1 MKRFLLF
8 VGIVG
13 ATVYM
18 LAPPHKA
25 PEGGSEAIQAKQN
38 VSGPLRTSWGST
50 LRTLREEPA
59 TSQDIVSS
67 RQTHTYGSKPRQE
80 AANRYLVVGSS
91 QGDPFERARETL
103 DAYSQATNP
112 SPTARSELW
121 VMGQTNGW
129 VQPKGPNTL
138 ERSWA
143 SSYVASIE
151 DLGFAKPVAKP
162 VETPSAKVTSTK
174 TKPSHAAK
182 PASRVVATSESQKPD
197 PNRKPAVRVSEDI
210 TVAKPHRPR
219 GLFSSNGRRGRG
231 LFGLFRGRN
240 VERRAWSI
248 GPAG

>member
-1 MKRFLLF
+1 MKRLLLL

-13 ATVYM
+13 ATAYM

-25 PEGGSEAIQAKQN
+25 SEGGSEAIQAKQN
-38 VSGPLRTSWGST
+38 VSSPLRTSWGST

-59 TSQDIVSS
+59 TSQNIVSS
-67 RQTHTYGSKPRQE
+67 RQIHNYGSKPRQE
-80 AANRYLVVGSS
+80 EANRYLVVGSS
-91 QGDPFERARETL
+91 QGDPFERAKETL

-112 SPTARSELW
+112 SPTVRSELW

-138 ERSWA
+138 ERGWA

-151 DLGFAKPVAKP
+151 DLGFADPVAEP
-162 VETPSAKVTSTK
+162 LETPPAKVASTK

-182 PASRVVATSESQKPD
+182 PASRVMAASERQKPD
-197 PNRKPAVRVSEDI
+197 LNPKRAVRVSEDT

-219 GLFSSNGRRGRG
+219 GLFGFSGRRDRG
-231 LFGLFRGRN
+231 IFGLFRGRKA
-240 VERRAWSI
+240 ERRAWSV
-248 GPAG
+248 GPGG